1 MITTKRSLQAFF
13 CLGFTLM
20 ISTACKADIIS
31 VTSPGHDSY
40 EAGPVTNSLVNF
52 TNWNPGGCGGVSPCI
67 VGASII
73 PITIFE
79 DASTSNITFTY
90 GSDFDFD
97 YPSTGPGDRL
107 ILRYMLQPQGLVLN
121 LGITGASL
129 YLAGAP
135 QGIPDI
141 GIPPTSGLS
150 ACPADNPNP
159 GNNCYSFVQDLTASS
174 GSNFA
179 DVSLPYKTGGVDEV
193 DIYLAVQDLNP
204 NGGTFTITQD
214 AVNIAPEP
222 SSFVLLGSGLVGVAG
237 LMRRRVKYLR
247 TNNQ

>member
-1 MITTKRSLQAFF
+1 MIATKRSLQALLS
-13 CLGFTLM
+13 LGFVLL
-20 ISTACKADIIS
+20 INSACKADIIS
-31 VTSPGHDSY
+31 ATSSRPDL
-40 EAGPVTNSLVNF
+40 AQVGPVTNGLVDF

-73 PITIFE
+73 PVVPFE
-79 DASTSNITFTY
+79 DVSTSSITFTY

-97 YPSTGPGDRL
+97 YASTGPGDRL
-107 ILRYMLQPQGLVLN
+107 IIRYMAPVQGLDLK
-121 LGITGASL
+121 LGLTGASL

-150 ACPADNPNP
+150 SCPADNPNP
-159 GNNCYSFVQDLTASS
+159 GNNCYSFAQDLTASS

-179 DVSLPYKTGGVDEV
+179 DLSLPYNIPGNEV

-222 SSFVLLGSGLVGVAG
+222 SSFVLLGSGLVGLAG
-237 LMRRRVKYLR
+237 MVRRRVKNLR

>member
-1 MITTKRSLQAFF
+1 MITTKRSLQALF
-13 CLGFTLM
+13 CLGFTLL
-20 ISTACKADIIS
+20 ISPSCKADIIS

-40 EAGPVTNSLVNF
+40 TAGPVTNSLVNF

-67 VGASII
+67 VDASIV

-79 DASTSNITFTY
+79 DNSTSNITFTY

-107 ILRYMLQPQGLVLN
+107 ILRYMVQPQGLDLN
-121 LGITGASL
+121 LGITGASF

-150 ACPADNPNP
+150 SCPADNPNP
-159 GNNCYSFVQDLTASS
+159 GNNCYSFAQDLTASS

-179 DVSLPYKTGGVDEV
+179 NVSLPFKTAGLDEV

-222 SSFVLLGSGLVGVAG
+222 SSFILLGSGLVGAAG
-237 LMRRRVKYLR
+237 LMRRRARHVR
-247 TNNQ
+247 TGNQ

>member
-1 MITTKRSLQAFF
+1 MTPTKRSLQALL
-13 CLGFTLM
+13 CLGFTMLAGNA
-20 ISTACKADIIS
+20 SRADIIS
-31 VTSPGHDSY
+31 ATGSPPSIV
-40 EAGPVTNSLVNF
+40 EAGPVTNSLVDF

-73 PITIFE
+73 PVIPFE
-79 DASTSNITFTY
+79 SGSGGSITFTY

-97 YPSTGPGDRL
+97 YSSTGPGDRL
-107 ILRYMLQPQGLVLN
+107 ILRYMTQAQGLVLN

-141 GIPPTSGLS
+141 GIPPSSGLS
-150 ACPADNPNP
+150 SCPADNPNP
-159 GNNCYSFVQDLTASS
+159 GNYCYSFSQDLTASS

-179 DVSLPYKTGGVDEV
+179 DLSLPYNTPGNEV

-204 NGGTFTITQD
+204 NGGTFTISQD
-214 AVNIAPEP
+214 AINIAPEP
-222 SSFVLLGSGLVGVAG
+222 SSFVLFGSGLIGIAG
-237 LMRRRVKYLR
+237 MLRRRVKQTR
-247 TNNQ
+247 NQ

>member
-1 MITTKRSLQAFF
+1 MIASKRSLQALLS
-13 CLGFTLM
+13 LGLVLL
-20 ISTACKADIIS
+20 INSACKADIIS
-31 VTSPGHDSY
+31 ATSSRPDL
-40 EAGPVTNSLVNF
+40 AQVGPVTNGLVNF

-73 PITIFE
+73 PVVPFE
-79 DASTSNITFTY
+79 DVSTSSITFTY

-97 YPSTGPGDRL
+97 YASTGPGDRL
-107 ILRYMLQPQGLVLN
+107 IIRYMASAQGLDLK
-121 LGITGASL
+121 LGLTGASF

-150 ACPADNPNP
+150 TCPADNPNL
-159 GNNCYSFVQDLTASS
+159 GHNCYSFVQDLTASS

-179 DVSLPYKTGGVDEV
+179 DLSVPYNIPGNEV

-222 SSFVLLGSGLVGVAG
+222 SSFVLLATGLVGVAG
-237 LMRRRVKYLR
+237 LMRRRVRHVLSD
-247 TNNQ
+247 NQ

>member
-1 MITTKRSLQAFF
+1 MITTKRSLQALF
-13 CLGFTLM
+13 CLGFTLLVS
-20 ISTACKADIIS
+20 ISCKADIIS
-31 VTSPGHDSY
+31 ATSSRLNV
-40 EAGPVTNSLVNF
+40 AQVGPVTNGLVNF

-73 PITIFE
+73 PITLFE
-79 DASTSNITFTY
+79 DVSTSSITFTY

-97 YPSTGPGDRL
+97 YASTGPGDRL
-107 ILRYMLQPQGLVLN
+107 ILRYLLPPQGLDLN

-129 YLAGAP
+129 YLTGPP

-141 GIPPTSGLS
+141 GIPPSSGLS
-150 ACPADNPNP
+150 SCPSDNPNT
-159 GNNCYSFVQDLTASS
+159 GNYCYSFDQDLTGSS

-179 DVSLPYKTGGVDEV
+179 NVSLPYKTAGLDEV

-222 SSFVLLGSGLVGVAG
+222 SSFILLGSGFVGVAG
-237 LMRRRVKYLR
+237 LMRRRVKHLR
-247 TNNQ
+247 ANNQ

>member
-1 MITTKRSLQAFF
+1 MITTKRSWQALF
-13 CLGFTLM
+13 CLGFTLL
-20 ISTACKADIIS
+20 ISTSCKADIIS
-31 VTSPGHDSY
+31 ATSSSPNL
-40 EAGPVTNSLVNF
+40 AQVGPVTNGLVDF
-52 TNWNPGGCGGVSPCI
+52 ANWNPGGCGGVSPCI

-73 PITIFE
+73 PVVPFE
-79 DASTSNITFTY
+79 DVTTSSITFTY

-97 YPSTGPGDRL
+97 YASTGPGDRL
-107 ILRYMLQPQGLVLN
+107 IIRYMAPPQGLDLK

-150 ACPADNPNP
+150 SCPADNPNP

-179 DVSLPYKTGGVDEV
+179 DVSLPYKTGGLDEV

-204 NGGTFTITQD
+204 NGGTFTITQN

-237 LMRRRVKYLR
+237 LMRRRVNYTR